1 MGREFQITS
10 GEFDEEYSQVRR
22 ALVATLADFKQTG
35 NGESCVRFDRAQVSV
50 SALPD
55 EDDADSVKVRIS
67 LDDECRFGLLK
78 AKLSLDDA
86 YRFNLRSFYIDLG
99 NPDDDIEE
107 TVRAIIDMSK

>member
-1 MGREFQITS
+1 MIREFQITS

-35 NGESCVRFDRAQVSV
+35 NGDSCVRFDRAQVSV

-55 EDDADSVKVRIS
+55 EDDVDSVKVRIS
-67 LDDECRFGLLK
+67 LDD
-78 AKLSLDDA
+78 A
-86 YRFNLRSFYIDLG
+86 YRFDLRSFYIDLG